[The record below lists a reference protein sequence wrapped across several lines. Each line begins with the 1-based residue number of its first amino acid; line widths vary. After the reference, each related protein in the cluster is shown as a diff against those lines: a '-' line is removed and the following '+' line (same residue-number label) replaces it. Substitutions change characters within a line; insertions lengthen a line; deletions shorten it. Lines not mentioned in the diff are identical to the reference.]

1 MTFIETRVD
10 DDRKRIDVVISG
22 PISGPKVGKTVSRL
36 FIDRPELTAYDMLY
50 DLQAYTG
57 DVEAEHVEPIAR
69 AYAGAG
75 PDASVRCR
83 TAFVTPDP
91 NFQFWAGA
99 MDFQF
104 PGRKHGVFREL
115 EPAEAFLAEDPR

>member
-1 MTFIETRVD
+1 MSFIDTCVD
-10 DDRKRIDVVISG
+10 DARKRIDVTISG
-22 PISGPKVGKTVSRL
+22 PISGRRVGKTVSQL

-50 DLQAYTG
+50 DLRGYTG

-69 AYAGAG
+69 AYAGAN
-75 PDASVRCR
+75 PDTSVKCR

-104 PGRKHGVFREL
+104 PGRKHGVFREI
-115 EPAEAFLAEDPR
+115 EPAEAFLAEESR